1 MVSFLLLGIIFIL
14 ALIVKDYAL
23 AIAAS
28 LLGVLFAMGQKLSCM
43 LFSNMLFNWHFLSHV
58 ISFSSHYIR
67 EDFE

>member
-1 MVSFLLLGIIFIL
+1 MVSFLLLGIVFIL

-28 LLGVLFAMGQKLSCM
+28 LLGVLFAMGQNHLACYSAIC
-43 LFSNMLFNWHFLSHV
+43 FSDWYFLSHV
-58 ISFSSHYIR
+58 ISFSSHHIR